1 MSERRFFVAK
11 EAKPMDAQQLV
22 SPCWAHD
29 LSHNNPT
36 AFLRLRKAASIST
49 LHRVS
54 SKRRRGVLPSRHKAG
69 TQTHVAYENA
79 PDDGEAV
86 KKTAPTTVL

>member
-1 MSERRFFVAK
+1 MSERRFFFA
-11 EAKPMDAQQLV
+11 EGGKPMDGQKLV
-22 SPCWAHD
+22 PPCWTHD

-49 LHRVS
+49 FHRASSQRRWAHRVEACV
-54 SKRRRGVLPSRHKAG
+54 GE
-69 TQTHVAYENA
+69 QTHVAYENA